1 MRGFADTRQL
11 QMKFLVIAFSLAA
24 IVAQT
29 SPVGAQAEK
38 DRVVEQYLCKD
49 VMRESGENRDVAIA
63 FLHGFLLGK
72 SGKSNFNV
80 DTLRKQSDQ
89 FIEACL
95 EKPGERAINVMS
107 TVKG

>member
-1 MRGFADTRQL
+1 MRRFAYTRQL
-11 QMKFLVIAFSLAA
+11 QMRFLAIALWLAA

-29 SPVGAQAEK
+29 VPVGAQAEK
-38 DRVVEQYLCKD
+38 DRTVEQYLCKD

-72 SGKSNFNV
+72 SGKSTFNV

-95 EKPGERAINVMS
+95 EKPGDRAINVMS
-107 TVKG
+107 AVKG

>member
-1 MRGFADTRQL
+1 MR
-11 QMKFLVIAFSLAA
+11 FLATALWLAA
-24 IVAQT
+24 IPALT
-29 SPVGAQAEK
+29 SPAGAQVEK
-38 DRVVEQYLCKD
+38 DRTVEQYLCKD

-80 DTLRKQSDQ
+80 DTLRKQSDK

-95 EKPGERAINVMS
+95 EKPGDRAINVMS
-107 TVKG
+107 AVKG

>member
-1 MRGFADTRQL
+1 MR
-11 QMKFLVIAFSLAA
+11 FLAIALWLAA
-24 IVAQT
+24 IAAQT
-29 SPVGAQAEK
+29 SPAGAQAEK
-38 DRVVEQYLCKD
+38 DRTVEQYLCKD

-89 FIEACL
+89 FIEVCL
-95 EKPGERAINVMS
+95 EKPGDRAINVM
-107 TVKG
+107 TAVKG

>member
-1 MRGFADTRQL
+1 MRSLT
-11 QMKFLVIAFSLAA
+11 IALCLAA
-24 IVAQT
+24 IVAPT
-29 SPVGAQAEK
+29 SPAVAQAAK
-38 DRVVEQYLCKD
+38 DRTVEQYLCKD

-72 SGKSNFNV
+72 SGKSSFNV

-95 EKPGERAINVMS
+95 EKPGDRAIDS
-107 TVKG
+107 WPR

>member
-11 QMKFLVIAFSLAA
+11 QMKVLVIALWLAA

-38 DRVVEQYLCKD
+38 DRTVEQYLCKD

-95 EKPGERAINVMS
+95 EKPGERAINVMA

>member
-1 MRGFADTRQL
+1 MR
-11 QMKFLVIAFSLAA
+11 FLAIALSLAVVA
-24 IVAQT
+24 AQT
-29 SPVGAQAEK
+29 SPADAQPAK
-38 DRVVEQYLCKD
+38 DRTVEQYLCKD

-95 EKPGERAINVMS
+95 EKPGDRAINVM
-107 TVKG
+107 TAVKG

>member
-1 MRGFADTRQL
+1 MR
-11 QMKFLVIAFSLAA
+11 FLTIALCLAA
-24 IVAQT
+24 IPALT
-29 SPVGAQAEK
+29 SPAGAQAEK
-38 DRVVEQYLCKD
+38 DRTVEQYLCKD

-95 EKPGERAINVMS
+95 EKPVDRAINVMS
-107 TVKG
+107 AVKG

>member
-1 MRGFADTRQL
+1 MR
-11 QMKFLVIAFSLAA
+11 FLVIALWLAA
-24 IVAQT
+24 IVVQT

-38 DRVVEQYLCKD
+38 DRTVEQYLCKD
-49 VMRESGENRDVAIA
+49 VMRESGDNRDVAIA

-95 EKPGERAINVMS
+95 EKPGDRAINVMS
-107 TVKG
+107 AMKG

>member
-1 MRGFADTRQL
+1 MRGFAHTRQL
-11 QMKFLVIAFSLAA
+11 QMKLLTIVLSILGIA
-24 IVAQT
+24 AQT
-29 SPVGAQAEK
+29 NPVGAQSEK
-38 DRVVEQYLCKD
+38 DRTVEQYLCKD
-49 VMRESGENRDVAIA
+49 VMRESGDNRDVAIA

-72 SGKSNFNV
+72 SGKSNFNI

-95 EKPGERAINVMS
+95 EKPGDRAINVMA